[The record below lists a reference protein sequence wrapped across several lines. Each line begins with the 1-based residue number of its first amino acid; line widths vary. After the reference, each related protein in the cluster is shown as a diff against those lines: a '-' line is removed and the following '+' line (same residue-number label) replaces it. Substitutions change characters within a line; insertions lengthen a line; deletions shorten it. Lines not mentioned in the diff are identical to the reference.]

1 MPHSLANELMTVQ
14 WWQEQE
20 ELLLQKV
27 VQHERD
33 VRHAASASQ
42 IQEQIQT
49 KPDARILEKGFG
61 VEGRTAYF
69 NGKECR
75 K

>member
-1 MPHSLANELMTVQ
+1 MTVQ

-33 VRHAASASQ
+33 VRHVASQ
-42 IQEQIQT
+42 LQEQIQA
-49 KPDARILEKGFG
+49 KANAEALDSQKEYWRKDLDLREK
-61 VEGRTAYF
+61 TSCL
-69 NGKECR
+69 NGKESKR
-75 K
+75 L